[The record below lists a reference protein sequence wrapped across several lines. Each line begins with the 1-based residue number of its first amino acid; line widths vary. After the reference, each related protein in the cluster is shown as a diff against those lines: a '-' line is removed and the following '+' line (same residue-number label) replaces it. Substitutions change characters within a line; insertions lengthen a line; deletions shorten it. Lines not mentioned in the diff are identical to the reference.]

1 MKSFKI
7 VDERAGYIDWPETI
21 KFSSDLNGYY
31 AVRNSKSIA
40 LIQTTR
46 EEYFRYMAGERKHL
60 FPDYDPKKHQMGS
73 VCMHPENS
81 NYENVPIH
89 VSEMVTEKSDEIPYG
104 CFALVETTSGPIL
117 RLMDISAD
125 GYIDLGRKEYQGVYE
140 DFMQFRKNRD
150 KYASATPPRRHRSSM
165 LMFGPPGNGKTRE
178 ITRVLSSAKDDKFRA
193 IFIGSDVR
201 LSSLNAF
208 KKAMAGEDV
217 VFVIEEITE
226 RTGKREDVDQLLSF
240 TDGELSWDH
249 CYIIATTNYSASC
262 PGTLSIAQAAS
273 RLLRKCR
280 HRNLRSASRS

>member
-1 MKSFKI
+1 
-7 VDERAGYIDWPETI
+7 
-21 KFSSDLNGYY
+21 
-31 AVRNSKSIA
+31 
-40 LIQTTR
+40 
-46 EEYFRYMAGERKHL
+46 
-60 FPDYDPKKHQMGS
+60 
-73 VCMHPENS
+73 
-81 NYENVPIH
+81 
-89 VSEMVTEKSDEIPYG
+89 MVTEKSDEIPYG
-104 CFALVETTSGPIL
+104 CFVLVETNSGPIL

-140 DFMQFRKNRD
+140 DFIQFRKNRD

-193 IFIGSDVR
+193 IFIGSEVR

-208 KKAMAGEDV
+208 KKALAGEDI

-249 CYIIATTNYSASC
+249 CYIIATTNYANELPWNIIDR
-262 PGTLSIAQAAS
+262 PGRFKTVTEVPAPKLKERIAFLKGSGLPIEEAQDLAEVTSGLSIDYLSALMFDHYVTG
-273 RLLRKCR
+273 RPFKELLAEMHSARNKVRCR
-280 HRNLRSASRS
+280 FKRIAGMSEGAEPAMADRDADEGPAHS